1 MNIVINN
8 PQKAECFAC
17 IFQHIKVFTEHI
29 NIMFNTDKMYIQ
41 AMDNSRVSIF
51 EINLPAE
58 WFDVYTQTNNESCV
72 IGVNASILFRILNAR
87 DKTQQINLIYDKSR
101 DRLEIH
107 FTGENKSEFDKHF
120 EIGLIDIESEI
131 MAIPV
136 IDYQA
141 EFTLESYNFANIINQ
156 LKMFG
161 DTIDIKCS
169 EEKILLGSSS
179 ADQGKMY
186 VEIDIDDLSSFVIN
200 EGQTVNL
207 SFSLSYLH
215 NICLYNKIS
224 KEVDVKLS
232 EDYPMQIVYKI
243 SGHEDASIH
252 FFLAPKINDEDSVN

>member
-1 MNIVINN
+1 MNIIINN
-8 PQKAECFAC
+8 PQKAECFAS

-29 NIMFNTDKMYIQ
+29 NIMFDSEKMYIQ
-41 AMDNSRVSIF
+41 SMDNSRVSIF
-51 EINLPAE
+51 EINLPSD
-58 WFDVYTQTNNESCV
+58 WFDVYTQTNDESCV

-131 MAIPV
+131 MNIPP

-141 EFTLESYNFANIINQ
+141 EFTLESSNFANIINQ

-161 DTIDIKCS
+161 DTIEVKCS
-169 EEKILLGSSS
+169 EEKIILGSSS
-179 ADQGKMY
+179 SDQGKMY
-186 VEIDIDDLSSFVIN
+186 VEIDIDDLSSFIIN
-200 EGQTVNL
+200 EGESVNL
-207 SFSLSYLH
+207 SFSLMYLH
-215 NICLYNKIS
+215 NICLYNKIA

-232 EDYPMQIVYKI
+232 EDYPMQILYKLP
-243 SGHEDASIH
+243 GHDDATIK
-252 FFLAPKINDEDSVN
+252 FFLAPKINDDDD

>member
-1 MNIVINN
+1 MNIIINN
-8 PQKAECFAC
+8 PQKAECFAS

-29 NIMFNTDKMYIQ
+29 NIMFDSEKMYIQ
-41 AMDNSRVSIF
+41 AIDNSRVSIF
-51 EINLPAE
+51 EINLPSE
-58 WFDVYTQTNNESCV
+58 WFDIYTQTNNESCV

-131 MAIPV
+131 MNIPP

-141 EFTLESYNFANIINQ
+141 EFTLESSNFANIINQ

-161 DTIDIKCS
+161 DTIEVKCS
-169 EEKILLGSSS
+169 EEKIILGSSS
-179 ADQGKMY
+179 SDQGKMY
-186 VEIDIDDLSSFVIN
+186 VEIDIDDLSSFIIN
-200 EGQTVNL
+200 EGESVNL
-207 SFSLSYLH
+207 SFSLMYLH

-224 KEVDVKLS
+224 KDVDVKFS
-232 EDYPMQIVYKI
+232 EDYPMQIFYKLP
-243 SGHEDASIH
+243 GHDDATIK
-252 FFLAPKINDEDSVN
+252 FFLAPKMNDDDC